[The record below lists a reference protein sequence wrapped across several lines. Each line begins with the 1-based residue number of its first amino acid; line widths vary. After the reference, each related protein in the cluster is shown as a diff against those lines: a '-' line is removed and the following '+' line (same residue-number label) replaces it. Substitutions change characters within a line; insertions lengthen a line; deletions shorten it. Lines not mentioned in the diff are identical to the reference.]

1 MIILPNN
8 VMINTVQTND
18 EIHLFYRQTSR
29 ESFVYHG
36 QIQLLEIQKYM
47 NQPSRFLFKLKPSTS
62 AV

>member
-1 MIILPNN
+1 
-8 VMINTVQTND
+8 MINTVQTND